1 MDSFQLFREISMEEK
16 IIVYRRNVKY
26 PRIEVTFEGIKVIV
40 PLKKK
45 VDVEFI
51 IKRHSKWISK
61 KIVLLNKYR
70 EEIKNL
76 SLYNHTNLNE
86 LILKYIGEYAE
97 KVRVKPN
104 KILFRKMKARWGSC
118 HVKNKVLIFNK
129 ALRYLPED
137 LIQYVV
143 LHEIIHLIVPNH
155 SKNFRDLICQ
165 FDKKAHEKEDLLK
178 LYAYKLLY
186 YSED

>member
-1 MDSFQLFREISMEEK
+1 MSSHQLFREVSIEEK
-16 IIVYRRNVKY
+16 IVVHERNVKY

-45 VDVEFI
+45 VEVESI
-51 IKRHSKWISK
+51 IKKHSTWIYN

-76 SLYNHTNLNE
+76 SLYNHTRINE
-86 LILKYIGEYAE
+86 LILKYVDEYAE
-97 KVRVKPN
+97 KLKVKPN
-104 KILFRKMKARWGSC
+104 KILFRKMRARWGSC
-118 HVKNKVLIFNK
+118 HVKSKVLIFNK

-137 LIQYVV
+137 LIEYVV
-143 LHEIIHLIVPNH
+143 LHEMAHLIVPNH

-165 FDKKAHEKEDLLK
+165 YDKRAHEKENLLN
-178 LYAYKLLY
+178 LYAYKLLC